1 MLSFPSQNDKKKFS
15 DRPCVLEKKDPGD
28 HKPRYFKVWPN
39 SYNIFSANR
48 AFPLH
53 AVLFISKN
61 FNLNVHALF
70 VVPSATATAV
80 C

>member
-1 MLSFPSQNDKKKFS
+1 MIKKNFLTGRGYKK
-15 DRPCVLEKKDPGD
+15 KKDPAD
-28 HKPRYFKVWPN
+28 HKPTYFKVWPN

-61 FNLNVHALF
+61 FNLNVHALLM
-70 VVPSATATAV
+70 VPSATATAV

>member
-1 MLSFPSQNDKKKFS
+1 MIKKNFLTGRVYSK
-15 DRPCVLEKKDPGD
+15 KKDPAD
-28 HKPRYFKVWPN
+28 HKPTYFKVWPN

-61 FNLNVHALF
+61 FNLNVHALLM
-70 VVPSATATAV
+70 VPSATATAV